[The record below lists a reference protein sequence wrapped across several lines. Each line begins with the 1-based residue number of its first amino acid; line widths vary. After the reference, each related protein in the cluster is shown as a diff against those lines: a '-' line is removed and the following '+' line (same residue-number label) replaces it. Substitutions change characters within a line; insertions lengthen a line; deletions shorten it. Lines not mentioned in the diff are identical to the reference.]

1 MSKDK
6 HIYIPLENVDS
17 EHCALIVD
25 KGLKDIEEID
35 EISVEINNKR
45 VKISSEDLDEAI
57 PLAVQKIRDLG
68 YGVPTRSEEHTSE
81 LQSRGHLVCRL
92 LLEKKKTQL
101 KKREGSRREEQ
112 STHRKPAEPSAEN

>member
-17 EHCALIVD
+17 EHCDLIVA
-25 KGLKDIEEID
+25 KGLEDIEEID

-68 YGVPTRSEEHTSE
+68 YGVPTVKTHYPVLNLSCTACATS
-81 LQSRGHLVCRL
+81 
-92 LLEKKKTQL
+92 TQNIL
-101 KKREGSRREEQ
+101 KYHIGVVNANVNYANTEAD
-112 STHRKPAEPSAEN
+112 RKSVV